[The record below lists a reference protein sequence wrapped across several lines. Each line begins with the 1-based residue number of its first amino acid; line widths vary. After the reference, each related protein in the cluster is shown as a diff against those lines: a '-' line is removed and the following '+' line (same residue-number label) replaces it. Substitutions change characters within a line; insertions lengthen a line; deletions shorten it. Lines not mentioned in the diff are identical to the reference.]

1 MKRYLC
7 DHNDSQ
13 HISFV
18 KGQVVFWCAFEV
30 VPGHTL
36 CALRPWS
43 LCGDVGRSLI
53 SKQITFLFLYLC
65 SDTQPCL
72 SFSGLS
78 YLDLCH
84 GEAVQ
89 SSHRSGFL
97 ASTIRAGKH
106 THTHTCSTYEE
117 KQKSM
122 IKCLQRGSSHHKHML
137 RMEDCESCCAVVH
150 LSKLWHTSHHQ
161 ITLGWHKISQS
172 W

>member
-1 MKRYLC
+1 MLRDNKCQCQIHTRQRKRDTGHVKRYLC

-106 THTHTCSTYEE
+106 IHVQYLWRKTEEYDEAAPQTYAQDGRRWILLCS
-117 KQKSM
+117 
-122 IKCLQRGSSHHKHML
+122 G
-137 RMEDCESCCAVVH
+137 
-150 LSKLWHTSHHQ
+150 TS
-161 ITLGWHKISQS
+161 
-172 W
+172 